1 MTIHDAINEYLK
13 QCEARKLSWSTLKAY
28 RCDLEILD
36 RSQRHTELLDIES
49 EELQKIIKGNGSL
62 KPATMLRRSVSFHI
76 FFQYCKEK
84 GYIQETP
91 VIKSQRVK
99 LQTPVTMTADKV
111 TVINREL
118 YSTPKEGKFYWEKSR
133 NMAIVELLYA
143 TGMRI
148 SELCALKKDDIQFFD
163 EFIIVS
169 MHGNGKRERKFLITN
184 KQVIT
189 ALQTYQSDV
198 DTASV
203 DVVDS
208 DAVFINRR
216 GRAVSEQTVRYC
228 LKNYNITPKILRN
241 SAAKEMYDSGMN
253 IFRLQGTLGLNSI
266 DSAERFCCRQELENK
281 RTYSLSDCD
290 LRNRLS
296 V

>member
-99 LQTPVTMTADKV
+99 LQTPVTLTADKV
-111 TVINREL
+111 TGIFREL

-143 TGMRI
+143 TGMR
-148 SELCALKKDDIQFFD
+148 D
-163 EFIIVS
+163 
-169 MHGNGKRERKFLITN
+169 RK
-184 KQVIT
+184 
-189 ALQTYQSDV
+189 
-198 DTASV
+198 SV
-203 DVVDS
+203 V
-208 DAVFINRR
+208 
-216 GRAVSEQTVRYC
+216 
-228 LKNYNITPKILRN
+228 
-241 SAAKEMYDSGMN
+241 
-253 IFRLQGTLGLNSI
+253 
-266 DSAERFCCRQELENK
+266 
-281 RTYSLSDCD
+281 
-290 LRNRLS
+290 
-296 V
+296 

>member
-99 LQTPVTMTADKV
+99 LQTPVTLTADKV
-111 TVINREL
+111 TDFNPR
-118 YSTPKEGKFYWEKSR
+118 SHEG
-133 NMAIVELLYA
+133 
-143 TGMRI
+143 
-148 SELCALKKDDIQFFD
+148 
-163 EFIIVS
+163 
-169 MHGNGKRERKFLITN
+169 
-184 KQVIT
+184 
-189 ALQTYQSDV
+189 SDSNFRQKV
-198 DTASV
+198 LFSL
-203 DVVDS
+203 S
-208 DAVFINRR
+208 KN
-216 GRAVSEQTVRYC
+216 C
-228 LKNYNITPKILRN
+228 LKYLILTTNYFN
-241 SAAKEMYDSGMN
+241 
-253 IFRLQGTLGLNSI
+253 
-266 DSAERFCCRQELENK
+266 
-281 RTYSLSDCD
+281 
-290 LRNRLS
+290 
-296 V
+296 